1 MAQDSSRSDF
11 WETRYQQGTTP
22 WDVGGIPP
30 DFALFAAELPTGG
43 RVFVPGCGSGHEVA
57 WLAAR
62 GVTVEGIDFSPAAVT
77 LAQQTLGVFAHC
89 VRCGDVFL
97 EDENQPYDWVYERAL
112 LCALPRRVWPD
123 WAAKMARLVRPE
135 GVLAGYFFFDDN
147 LKGPPF
153 GTSKEEL
160 LGLLSPYF
168 TLDTHA
174 PAQGSLPGFLERE
187 HFMIWR
193 RNLD

>member
-1 MAQDSSRSDF
+1 M
-11 WETRYQQGTTP
+11 
-22 WDVGGIPP
+22 
-30 DFALFAAELPTGG
+30 
-43 RVFVPGCGSGHEVA
+43 
-57 WLAAR
+57 
-62 GVTVEGIDFSPAAVT
+62 
-77 LAQQTLGVFAHC
+77 
-89 VRCGDVFL
+89 
-97 EDENQPYDWVYERAL
+97 
-112 LCALPRRVWPD
+112 
-123 WAAKMARLVRPE
+123 RPE

-174 PAQGSLPGFLERE
+174 PAEGSLPVFLERE

>member
-1 MAQDSSRSDF
+1 M
-11 WETRYQQGTTP
+11 
-22 WDVGGIPP
+22 
-30 DFALFAAELPTGG
+30 
-43 RVFVPGCGSGHEVA
+43 PGCGSGHEVA

-174 PAQGSLPGFLERE
+174 PAEGSLPVFLERE